1 MPAATDIACVDVVE
15 SEALTISSACADWL
29 RRRSLPKSRSM
40 TSATDACAESSA
52 RRSSSNDETP
62 PIRSKYWLA
71 CIRATSS
78 RLSYDRDSSST
89 TIGRCLTSKLI
100 A

>member
-1 MPAATDIACVDVVE
+1 MSI
-15 SEALTISSACADWL
+15 ACADWP
-29 RRRSLPKSRSM
+29 RRRSLPYSRSM
-40 TSATDACAESSA
+40 TRATDACAESRA
-52 RRSSSNDETP
+52 RRSSSNEETP

-71 CIRATSS
+71 CILATSS

-89 TIGRCLTSKLI
+89 TIFRCLTSKLM